1 MTTQLSSASMIHTR
15 TVKGQAAVLTSAPDL
30 NPLHTKL
37 LRMVNGFTP
46 TDWLVKLLSN
56 EQSVPDNVVCELE
69 RDGLI
74 ARID

>member
-1 MTTQLSSASMIHTR
+1 MTQQPSSASLVHTR
-15 TVKGQAAVLTSAPDL
+15 TVKGQAAVLASAPDL
-30 NPLHTKL
+30 NPLRTKL

-46 TDWLVKLLSN
+46 TEWLIHLLSSD
-56 EQSVPDNVVCELE
+56 QRVPDNLVSDLE